1 VGARPGAISACAVS
15 TIASNATPAATSSA
29 NDGDARSAA
38 VAGLANGGS
47 SSARA
52 KPLRVKVP
60 KSKERALIREFGLD
74 VTALTEE
81 EADKRRSELKA
92 LVKME
97 GHEPTTVNDS
107 LQAMEIARSVNPDL
121 ITLDLMMPGLTG
133 FELCKLLHED
143 PKFINTPIVIVSAKD
158 DVESKEQAKQ
168 AGATDYLTK
177 PFGLD
182 EFLKK
187 IKPFVTNK

>member
-1 VGARPGAISACAVS
+1 MPKILIVDDDI
-15 TIASNATPAATSSA
+15 TI
-29 NDGDARSAA
+29 
-38 VAGLANGGS
+38 
-47 SSARA
+47 
-52 KPLRVKVP
+52 
-60 KSKERALIREFGLD
+60 
-74 VTALTEE
+74 TE
-81 EADKRRSELKA
+81 LMKA

-133 FELCKLLHED
+133 FELCKLLHDDAEFAD
-143 PKFINTPIVIVSAKD
+143 TPIVIVSAKD
-158 DVESKEQAKQ
+158 DAESKEQAKQ

-182 EFLKK
+182 EFLKI
-187 IKPFVTNK
+187 IKPFVTKK